1 MKSKDP
7 LDPTRLH
14 VHQAAIAAS
23 PWKPDC
29 GIRIEVTFL
38 YEPWWTDEGQDLL
51 WEQANAL
58 TCLRQA
64 LERGGIVQP

>member
-7 LDPTRLH
+7 LDPTRLSIRH
-14 VHQAAIAAS
+14 VAIDHTS
-23 PWKPDC
+23 WKPDR
-29 GIRIEVTFL
+29 GIRIEVTL
-38 YEPWWTDEGQDLL
+38 TYEPWWTDEGQDLL

-64 LERGGIVQP
+64 LERGGLVQP